1 MGMDQAAHRISCNH
15 QLLGMKA
22 MSTKMTLID
31 EPYKKAI
38 AGQLLQG
45 LFILLLI
52 LLMTAFARAENRV
65 VRVGVYENAPKVFT
79 SESGKPSGIFIDIIE
94 YIAKQED
101 WDLEYVTGTWIE
113 GLDRL
118 DRGEIDLM
126 PDVAFT
132 AERDKKFSFHKI
144 QVLSSWFQAYAGK
157 DSGIRSILD
166 LNGKRI
172 AILEGS
178 VQQEAFTRFSQG
190 FGLRIKLVPVQH
202 YKTMFEMA
210 ARGEVDAAVTN
221 QFYGAM
227 HARRYG
233 LVDTA
238 VVFEPSALFLRHK
251 RMIKRNCWKPLT
263 AIYPF

>member
-1 MGMDQAAHRISCNH
+1 
-15 QLLGMKA
+15 

-52 LLMTAFARAENRV
+52 LLMATFAWAENRV

-118 DRGEIDLM
+118 DRGEIDLW
-126 PDVAFT
+126 PL
-132 AERDKKFSFHKI
+132 R
-144 QVLSSWFQAYAGK
+144 
-157 DSGIRSILD
+157 
-166 LNGKRI
+166 LNG
-172 AILEGS
+172 
-178 VQQEAFTRFSQG
+178 TRNSLSIKSRCSPLGFRPMPAKTAG
-190 FGLRIKLVPVQH
+190 FG
-202 YKTMFEMA
+202 
-210 ARGEVDAAVTN
+210 
-221 QFYGAM
+221 
-227 HARRYG
+227 RYW
-233 LVDTA
+233 T
-238 VVFEPSALFLRHK
+238 
-251 RMIKRNCWKPLT
+251 
-263 AIYPF
+263 